1 MDIEK
6 RLEAEQHEKLK
17 ELQEKLSDV
26 LDYEP
31 ADSGDET
38 EDEIWQRANDLKDA
52 LEDFFESK
60 GHETC

>member
-6 RLEAEQHEKLK
+6 RLEAEQHENLK
-17 ELQEKLSDV
+17 ELQEKLSYV
-26 LDYEP
+26 LDYEL

-60 GHETC
+60 GYETC

>member
-31 ADSGDET
+31 ADSGDEN
-38 EDEIWQRANDLKDA
+38 EDEIWQQANSLKDMLDA
-52 LEDFFESK
+52 FFERK
-60 GHETC
+60 CGETC

>member
-1 MDIEK
+1 MIRVTVELLGQLSGEEEFMDIEK

-26 LDYEP
+26 LNYEP

-38 EDEIWQRANDLKDA
+38 EDEIWQ
-52 LEDFFESK
+52 
-60 GHETC
+60 

>member
-31 ADSGDET
+31 ADSEDET

>member
-31 ADSGDET
+31 ADT
-38 EDEIWQRANDLKDA
+38 I
-52 LEDFFESK
+52 
-60 GHETC
+60 GHSVQNLIK